1 MKYGSGR
8 LAEMVLPLSA
18 SFFCS
23 FVSPFPAYEAVTS
36 IRQTFSFYDNRLVYV
51 FINAY
56 SYENSIQLFSMY
68 LYSGMHWI

>member
-36 IRQTFSFYDNRLVYV
+36 IRQTFSF
-51 FINAY
+51 
-56 SYENSIQLFSMY
+56 
-68 LYSGMHWI
+68 